1 MYRVSVQTLVEDSQ
15 DEENV
20 DVDVGE
26 ESNLD
31 SEEKENEPNIQTHQ
45 IVKETEDMI
54 EINLSHEEEEPAKK
68 IQQCKKVLHANFER
82 AAIDSNEQLLAANSA
97 LANGASVIYM
107 TQVIRFKMQLNK
119 KKDDP
124 RTINVCI

>member
-1 MYRVSVQTLVEDSQ
+1 MYRISVKTLVNDSQ

-26 ESNLD
+26 ESNLN
-31 SEEKENEPNIQTHQ
+31 SEEKENEPNTQTHQ

-82 AAIDSNEQLLAANSA
+82 AAIDSNEQLIAATSA
-97 LANGASVIYM
+97 LANGASIIYM
-107 TQVIRFKMQLNK
+107 TQVVRLKMQLNK
-119 KKDDP
+119 K
-124 RTINVCI
+124 RTA